1 MTRVGLRPFHY
12 ASVGLPLLL
21 ALSGCMGGGAPSA
34 GSTPQPGLFAGLFG
48 PSTSVTPVATPT
60 TATAEAPVDVE
71 CPKVE
76 IRDGGANVRQSADK
90 AVRVQFSIR
99 NVARECSVQGESL
112 MMKIGIEGIALI
124 GSAGKPGPVSAP
136 LTITAIRGDKTLVNR
151 TALVK
156 TVIPADDEQALFRLI
171 EDGIKIPLG
180 KGELS
185 VTVGFKG

>member
-1 MTRVGLRPFHY
+1 
-12 ASVGLPLLL
+12 
-21 ALSGCMGGGAPSA
+21 MGGGAAPTGSA
-34 GSTPQPGLFAGLFG
+34 PQPGLFSGLFG
-48 PSTSVTPVATPT
+48 QSAAPAPAATPA

-76 IRDGGANVRQSADK
+76 IREGGANFRQSADK

-99 NVARECSVQGESL
+99 NVARECSLEGETL
-112 MMKIGIEGIALI
+112 VMKIGVEGIAVI

-136 LTITAIRGDKTLVNR
+136 LTITATRGDKTLVNR
-151 TALVK
+151 AATVK
-156 TVIPADDEQALFRLI
+156 TIIPADDEQALFRLV